1 MPKWFNAGLTTNPQI
16 ANSDPYGE
24 GWMVKVRPSDWAA
37 AKAGLVPGMAVAGP
51 FEAKM
56 AADNFSGCA

>member
-1 MPKWFNAGLTTNPQI
+1 LTTNPQI
-16 ANSDPYGE
+16 ANSDPYGA